1 MGHLHAVFRIPRNG
15 RSVMLT
21 SILLLLSSAGL
32 FALPGAAEAKTG
44 VQDLF
49 ESAQRNTHADMP

>member
-1 MGHLHAVFRIPRNG
+1 
-15 RSVMLT
+15 MLT